1 MVDTLREVI
10 GSAAACLTTFSFV
23 PQALHV
29 IRSKDT
35 RALSLPMYLAFGLGI
50 ALWLI
55 YGMMLTSWPI
65 IASNVVTLV
74 RVSVIIRLKLRYG

>member
-50 ALWLI
+50 ALWPL
-55 YGMMLTSWPI
+55 LRHD
-65 IASNVVTLV
+65 ADKLADN
-74 RVSVIIRLKLRYG
+74 RL